1 MNTNLID
8 MFGLSGDQESDNR
21 LDELFAR
28 LEADIENS
36 CSLGS
41 HTANPGNRLHSPQ
54 ARPIAGCQD
63 RGATTPGLPGADE
76 RVRRYSTLK
85 HRILRGK
92 WPIRIP
98 KYRG

>member
-1 MNTNLID
+1 MNTNLVD

-21 LDELFAR
+21 LDELFAL

-41 HTANPGNRLHSPQ
+41 HTAQPGKRLQPPQ
-54 ARPIAGCQD
+54 ARPVAACQN
-63 RGATTPGLPGADE
+63 RGAGLPGADE
-76 RVRRYSTLK
+76 RVQRYSTLK
-85 HRILRGK
+85 HRTFRGK
-92 WPIRIP
+92 RPIRIP